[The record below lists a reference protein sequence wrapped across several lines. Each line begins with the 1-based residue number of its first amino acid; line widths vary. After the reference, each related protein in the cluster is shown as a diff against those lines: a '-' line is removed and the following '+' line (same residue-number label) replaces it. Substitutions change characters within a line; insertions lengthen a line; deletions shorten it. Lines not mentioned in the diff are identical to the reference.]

1 MIIVKKFPSLWALS
15 SPSTALLYHL
25 YPSLTVCVSDSNRI
39 YVNYVNNRV
48 FSDVVRF
55 IIFTMRLRNTMLKF
69 NEDYVNNQC
78 IHIYYQQ
85 YFFYNNHTA
94 MTTKPLVPRKP
105 STLQCKQKRPPV
117 PKKPIKLTSTDITT
131 STDTVTNTR
140 PAKPTIPTKPTK
152 PKIQLSHKQPPP
164 TPKKSLNAI
173 WAVAA
178 QRITHRHTSPI
189 STFPY
194 NNTNTYTNINTNTK
208 PIASK
213 PKQEIQRSNTTPSN
227 ISHLTKTRSRGPKRR
242 LPTKV

>member
-1 MIIVKKFPSLWALS
+1 
-15 SPSTALLYHL
+15 
-25 YPSLTVCVSDSNRI
+25 
-39 YVNYVNNRV
+39 
-48 FSDVVRF
+48 
-55 IIFTMRLRNTMLKF
+55 
-69 NEDYVNNQC
+69 
-78 IHIYYQQ
+78 
-85 YFFYNNHTA
+85 

-131 STDTVTNTR
+131 NTQTVTNTR
-140 PAKPTIPTKPTK
+140 PAKPSIPTK

-164 TPKKSLNAI
+164 APKKSLNAI

-194 NNTNTYTNINTNTK
+194 NNTNTNTNTNINTI
-208 PIASK
+208 PIAFK

>member
-1 MIIVKKFPSLWALS
+1 
-15 SPSTALLYHL
+15 
-25 YPSLTVCVSDSNRI
+25 
-39 YVNYVNNRV
+39 
-48 FSDVVRF
+48 
-55 IIFTMRLRNTMLKF
+55 
-69 NEDYVNNQC
+69 
-78 IHIYYQQ
+78 
-85 YFFYNNHTA
+85 

-131 STDTVTNTR
+131 NTHIVTNTR
-140 PAKPTIPTKPTK
+140 PAKPTIPTKP
-152 PKIQLSHKQPPP
+152 KIQLPHKQPPP

-194 NNTNTYTNINTNTK
+194 NNTNANTNINTNINTNTK
-208 PIASK
+208 PIAFK